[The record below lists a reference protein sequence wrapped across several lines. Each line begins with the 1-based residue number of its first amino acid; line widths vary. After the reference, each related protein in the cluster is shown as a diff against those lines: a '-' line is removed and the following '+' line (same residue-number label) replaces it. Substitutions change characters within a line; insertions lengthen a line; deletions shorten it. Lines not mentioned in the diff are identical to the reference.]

1 MSNQMNNADGAIAT
15 LLRTAINQRLDG
27 NTKAYHRTLNTIRL
41 AIEAN
46 SPKPEQIPL
55 EDTK

>member
-1 MSNQMNNADGAIAT
+1 MNNADGAIAT
-15 LLRTAINQRLDG
+15 LLRTAINHRLDG

-46 SPKPEQIPL
+46 IPKPEQIPL